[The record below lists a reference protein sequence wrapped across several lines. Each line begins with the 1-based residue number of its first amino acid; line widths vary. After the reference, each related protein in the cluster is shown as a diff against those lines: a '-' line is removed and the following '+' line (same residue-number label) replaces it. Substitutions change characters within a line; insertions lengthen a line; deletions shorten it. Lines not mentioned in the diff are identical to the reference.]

1 MKKLTKIKKQ
11 FLNGVNIQNKKIGNY
26 TILKIFDI
34 KQKIFLRIG
43 CHLIKIDNK
52 LKQQL
57 I

>member
-1 MKKLTKIKKQ
+1 LKKLTKIKKQ